1 MRIGTVDDAP
11 VEFRDGL
18 VWVGGECVTEGMEC
32 ETAEQIL
39 ADLRMAWGSRFMEA
53 AQ

>member
-1 MRIGTVDDAP
+1 MRIGTLDGAA

-32 ETAEQIL
+32 DSPQQIL
-39 ADLRMAWGSRFMEA
+39 ADLRMAWGSRFVEA
-53 AQ
+53 HA

>member
-1 MRIGTVDDAP
+1 MSAGTLDGAS

-18 VWVGGECVTEGMEC
+18 VWVDGECVTEGAEC
-32 ETAEQIL
+32 EAAQQIL
-39 ADLRMAWGSRFMEA
+39 ADLRMAWGSRFVEA